1 MTAFAFSEEYPFFSD
16 TNGAALDSGYVYIG
30 TASLDPRTNPI
41 TVYWDKELTIPAAQP
56 LRTSAG
62 SIVRSGTRSTVYV
75 DATSYSVLVTNKHG
89 VTVVNKP
96 VMGGDTASDLSQS
109 ITLDV
114 GTGGD
119 FATINAA
126 LIWLSTRRRTFGND
140 AVATINLLSGFTMA
154 EQVLLNDG
162 MDLGWITIVSEDS
175 SVPINTGFITET
187 IDTEDGIT
195 PVFGAVRNSILPI
208 IGCKFA
214 YDNSATANDGV
225 AVLFNSQVTFLPG
238 AGVVKPRNGL
248 KVLYGSKAT
257 CYMPGLTIG
266 GAGTGAGTVT
276 GVDFSYAANRGLHC
290 GFRSSAGLARSD
302 FSHAGGYAVYGIW
315 GSSLDLYQSNMS
327 HCADEAVYIRDG
339 SVASCRECNVSDSL
353 VGFHALHGSIIDA
366 RSRQIGTPEYTS
378 WIGDGAKRCGTYAV
392 LASFGS
398 TVEAA
403 LLMCD
408 DNVSGRAVSA
418 TDASTINFGGG
429 TATNANTY
437 GCYADGA
444 SRINAIGADCS
455 DAGSTGFY
463 AIGGSTIAAA
473 SAKANNCGDKGLYA
487 AGAGSCIDFD
497 IQDAVAGSATGCT
510 NFGAIAERAGTIN
523 AESATFSNC
532 PRGIEAREASTINGR
547 GITAT
552 GCMDRA
558 VSCIDG
564 GRIDVQEA
572 TLTGAGVYG
581 ITCRGGDVVAFGAN
595 CSTAGTYGVHVQQ
608 GGMVKFDAGTGTLSK
623 AANTLTV
630 DGIIFK

>member
-41 TVYWDKELTIPAAQP
+41 TVYWDKDLTIPAAQP

-62 SIVRSGTRSTVYV
+62 SIVRSGTRSTVYI
-75 DATSYSVLVTNKHG
+75 DATSYSVLVTNRNG

-96 VMGGDTASDLSQS
+96 IMGGDAASDLSQS

-119 FATINAA
+119 FLTINAA
-126 LIWLSTRRRTFGND
+126 LAWLSPRRRTFGND
-140 AVATINLLSGFTMA
+140 AVATINLLAGFTMA

-175 SVPINTGFITET
+175 AVPIDTGFITET
-187 IDTEDGIT
+187 IDTEDGII

-208 IGCKFA
+208 IGAKFEYA
-214 YDNSATANDGV
+214 NNTTSNDGV
-225 AVLFNSQVTFLPG
+225 AVLFASKVTFLPG
-238 AGVVKPRNGL
+238 AGVVKARNGL
-248 KVLYGSKAT
+248 KVLYGSHAS

-290 GFRSSAGLARSD
+290 GFNSSAGLARSN
-302 FSHAGGYAVYGIW
+302 FSYAGGYAVYGIW

-339 SVASCRECNVSDSL
+339 SVAACRECNVSDSL
-353 VGFHALHGSIIDA
+353 VGFHALHGAIIDA

-408 DNVSGRAVSA
+408 DNISGRAVSA

-455 DAGSTGFY
+455 GAGTAGFY
-463 AIGGSTIAAA
+463 SIGGSVIAAA
-473 SAKANNCGDKGLYA
+473 SSKADNCGDMGLYA

-497 IQDAVAGSATGCT
+497 MQDGIAASATGCT
-510 NFGAIAERAGTIN
+510 NFGAIAERAAIIN
-523 AESATFSNC
+523 AEGANFSNC

-547 GITAT
+547 DITAT
-552 GCMDRA
+552 GCTQRA

-564 GRIDVQEA
+564 GRINAQSA
-572 TLTGAGVYG
+572 TLTGAGIYG
-581 ITCRGGDVVAFGAN
+581 ITSRGGEVVALGAN
-595 CSTAGTYGVHVQQ
+595 CSGAGTYGVQVEV
-608 GGMVKFDAGTGTLSK
+608 GGIVRFNSGTGTLST
-623 AANTLTV
+623 AANAITAN
-630 DGIIFK
+630 GIIFQ